1 MVNEYAFLANADWT
15 NVLNVS
21 KVVDADWTNV
31 FNVLKEADA
40 DWTNVCSIDFKQRL
54 NIHVY
59 WLNDEAFVLI
69 DW

>member
-1 MVNEYAFLANADWT
+1 MVNEYAFLANADRT
-15 NVLNVS
+15 NVSNVS

-31 FNVLKEADA
+31 LKIADA

-54 NIHVY
+54 NIQVY

-69 DW
+69 DR

>member
-1 MVNEYAFLANADWT
+1 MVIRYAFLANADWT

-21 KVVDADWTNV
+21 KVVDTDWTNV
-31 FNVLKEADA
+31 LKVADA

-54 NIHVY
+54 NIQVY

-69 DW
+69 DR

>member
-1 MVNEYAFLANADWT
+1 MVNEYEFLANADWT
-15 NVLNVS
+15 NVLYVS

-31 FNVLKEADA
+31 LKVADA
-40 DWTNVCSIDFKQRL
+40 DWTNVYSIDFKQRL
-54 NIHVY
+54 NIQVY

>member
-31 FNVLKEADA
+31 LQVADA
-40 DWTNVCSIDFKQRL
+40 DWTNVCSIDFKQISNRG
-54 NIHVY
+54 
-59 WLNDEAFVLI
+59 
-69 DW
+69 